1 MSKGVKFSSLWQ
13 SLVDD
18 GYNVGTYEEFVNKLD
33 SSSKLSSLESFLKSE
48 YNLDDQDLERI
59 TKMERMLEEEEA
71 SKTKF
76 PSMFQMGRNLVKDT
90 WGSMKAKSKGYQ
102 WMVSAEKADERLRI
116 CNECPFYK
124 YDQVNPE
131 SGVAD
136 GRCLK
141 CGCFMNVKAH
151 WAHAECPIGKWGK
164 CVEITKNNNK
174 K

>member
-1 MSKGVKFSSLWQ
+1 MSNGFRKFSSLWQ

-18 GYNVGTYEEFVNKLD
+18 GYNVGTYEEFIKKLD
-33 SSSKLSSLESFLKSE
+33 DSSKLSSLESFLKSE

-76 PSMFQMGRNLVKDT
+76 PSLFTMGRNLVKDT
-90 WGSMKAKSKGYQ
+90 WGSMRAKSKGHQ
-102 WMVSAEKADERLRI
+102 WMVSADKADERLRI

-131 SGVAD
+131 TGVAD

-151 WAHAECPIGKWGK
+151 WAYAECPIGKWGK
-164 CVEITKNNNK
+164 CEEIIK

>member
-18 GYNVGTYEEFVNKLD
+18 GYNVGTYEEFINKLED
-33 SSSKLSSLESFLKSE
+33 SSRVSSLESFLKSE

-59 TKMERMLEEEEA
+59 TKMEKMLEEEEA

-76 PSMFQMGRNLVKDT
+76 PSLFQMGRNLVKDT
-90 WGSMKAKSKGYQ
+90 WTGMKAKSKGYQ
-102 WMVSAEKADERLRI
+102 WMTTAEKANERLEI
-116 CNECPFYK
+116 CRQCPFFK

-151 WAHAECPIGKWGK
+151 WAYAECPIGKWGK
-164 CVEITKNNNK
+164 CEEIIK

>member
-1 MSKGVKFSSLWQ
+1 MSKYSSLWQ
-13 SLVDD
+13 SLVND
-18 GYNVGTYEEFVNKLD
+18 GYNVGTEEEFREKLND
-33 SSSKLSSLESFLKSE
+33 SSKVSSLESFLKSE
-48 YNLDDQDLERI
+48 YNLDDQDLDRI
-59 TKMERMLEEEEA
+59 KKMEKMLQEEEA

-90 WGSMKAKSKGYQ
+90 WTSMRAKSKGYQ
-102 WMVSAEKADERLRI
+102 WMVSADKADERLEI
-116 CNECPFYK
+116 CRQCPFFK

-131 SGVAD
+131 TGVAD

-151 WAHAECPIGKWGK
+151 WAYAECPIGKWGK
-164 CVEITKNNNK
+164 CEEIK

>member
-1 MSKGVKFSSLWQ
+1 MSKEYVKFASLWQ

-18 GYNVGTYEEFVNKLD
+18 GYNIGTQEEFTKKLQD
-33 SSSKLSSLESFLKSE
+33 SSKVSSIESFLKSE
-48 YNLDDQDLERI
+48 YNLDDQDIDRI
-59 TKMERMLEEEEA
+59 TKMEKMLEEEEA

-76 PSMFQMGRNLVKDT
+76 PSLFQMGRNLVKDT
-90 WGSMKAKSKGYQ
+90 YTGMKAKAKGYQ
-102 WMVSAEKADERLRI
+102 WMTTAEKADERLEI
-116 CNECPFYK
+116 CRQCPFFK

-131 SGVAD
+131 TGVAD

-164 CVEITKNNNK
+164 CEEIK

>member
-1 MSKGVKFSSLWQ
+1 MSKYSSLWQ
-13 SLVDD
+13 SLVND
-18 GYNVGTYEEFVNKLD
+18 GYNVGTEEEFREKLND
-33 SSSKLSSLESFLKSE
+33 SSKVSSLETFLKSE
-48 YNLDDQDLERI
+48 YNLDDQDLDRI
-59 TKMERMLEEEEA
+59 KKMEKMLQEEEA

-90 WGSMKAKSKGYQ
+90 WTSMRAKSKGYQ
-102 WMVSAEKADERLRI
+102 WMVSADKADERLEI
-116 CNECPFYK
+116 CRQCPFFK

-131 SGVAD
+131 TGVAD

-151 WAHAECPIGKWGK
+151 WAYAECPIGKWGK
-164 CVEITKNNNK
+164 CEEIK